1 MIIIIHHFQGSSWSS
16 MLRDLWRKADSTWSF
31 WNSSTGWFGIVVTMI
46 VMNYWKLRGPSGSV
60 WQDPKYEGD
69 RFQQQ
74 ISRLAWL
81 VFVAIALTPA
91 PITPIIKGGFPQN
104 TFRGQVCLIQEKI
117 EKNQWEEDFK
127 KGFLERFPQVVEIIY
142 TWRFVRQVNRFVDG
156 QCPGGKMCSIGKYR
170 RNILGLQMTYW
181 AALCGASFPLLD
193 YFVRFLSRTLG
204 KWQAFYV
211 NFIILDSIVYFFYVS
226 IFVVAQMQYIPSI
239 EETPRRT
246 VFYVSKP
253 QKLEPRRWYN
263 VNVDASNPI
272 ADQNKQ
278 IHCSSSSC
286 NQASQAMPAP
296 KVIEI
301 MQVKEKPPLQQ
312 SSHGKENTDEIV
324 FKKIADCTEMDTS
337 ERKQKVPSRFV
348 YLSKK
353 LFAHWSCFEQ

>member
-1 MIIIIHHFQGSSWSS
+1 
-16 MLRDLWRKADSTWSF
+16 
-31 WNSSTGWFGIVVTMI
+31 
-46 VMNYWKLRGPSGSV
+46 
-60 WQDPKYEGD
+60 
-69 RFQQQ
+69 
-74 ISRLAWL
+74 
-81 VFVAIALTPA
+81 
-91 PITPIIKGGFPQN
+91 
-104 TFRGQVCLIQEKI
+104 
-117 EKNQWEEDFK
+117 
-127 KGFLERFPQVVEIIY
+127 
-142 TWRFVRQVNRFVDG
+142 
-156 QCPGGKMCSIGKYR
+156 
-170 RNILGLQMTYW
+170 
-181 AALCGASFPLLD
+181 
-193 YFVRFLSRTLG
+193 
-204 KWQAFYV
+204 
-211 NFIILDSIVYFFYVS
+211 
-226 IFVVAQMQYIPSI
+226 MQYIPSI

-353 LFAHWSCFEQ
+353 LFAH